1 MAPRHWFTTQ
11 NFRVGTLQAARDDS
25 VPATNFGSRIKT
37 ESGGTSKG
45 EFFCEANGF
54 FSPIAVAPV
63 RCRHGWHELT
73 HKRVLRKHQRA
84 QGFQSCLVKK
94 KVRLCGHINRDY

>member
-45 EFFCEANGF
+45 EFFCKINGF
-54 FSPIAVAPV
+54 FSPIAVPLKRQSAKI
-63 RCRHGWHELT
+63 EKTLT
-73 HKRVLRKHQRA
+73 
-84 QGFQSCLVKK
+84 
-94 KVRLCGHINRDY
+94 

>member
-45 EFFCEANGF
+45 EFFCETDRL
-54 FSPIAVAPV
+54 FSPIAVPLKRQSAKI
-63 RCRHGWHELT
+63 EKTLT
-73 HKRVLRKHQRA
+73 
-84 QGFQSCLVKK
+84 
-94 KVRLCGHINRDY
+94 